1 MLSSTRQAPSSVS
14 QVQARESRSHG
25 CRAEQAATERYR
37 IPNGFKGVGIKL
49 LGHQADGLPGFAV
62 LLDDVVAGG
71 LYLAIALV
79 DDAADDR
86 DQGGF
91 TSTVGAEQREDL
103 AGVDFQVDVFE
114 GLEAIFV
121 DLVQVLNGYVR
132 LHGRVLFCWW

>member
-1 MLSSTRQAPSSVS
+1 MST
-14 QVQARESRSHG
+14 EL
-25 CRAEQAATERYR
+25 AATTVAN
-37 IPNGFKGVGIKL
+37 IPTKE
-49 LGHQADGLPGFAV
+49 QYA
-62 LLDDVVAGG
+62 DDVRADQLKDLARLIAGIGLFVAVVMVYHLAGG
-71 LYLAIALV
+71 FDLAIALV